1 MERPLKT
8 TKLAIGLLLT
18 MSSLACLAAE
28 QYTDTTREQRMDDA
42 LQRYR
47 TSHPDPSESTG
58 ARSESG
64 FKRGVH
70 KTGAAIERGAERAGN
85 AVRHGLEKTGQ
96 AAHRVGDKISE
107 KVNGNKTP

>member
-1 MERPLKT
+1 MNS
-8 TKLAIGLLLT
+8 TKLAIGALLA
-18 MSSLACLAAE
+18 MSSLACVAAD
-28 QYTDTTREQRMDDA
+28 QTADTTREQRMDEA

-47 TSHPDPSESTG
+47 TSHPDASESAG
-58 ARSESG
+58 ARSESS

-70 KTGAAIERGAERAGN
+70 RAGAAIEHGAEKAGN